1 MKTSQIIKQYKAFL
15 LLPLIIIFIGST
27 FYFSQIDPN
36 QLAKNV
42 KEHIANYYMEQ
53 FHVSADQNGIITI
66 SGEVN
71 ALYDKLRIEELI
83 ASTDGVKGLNN
94 KIEIKNVIT
103 ADDIIKANIENELQI
118 NDAILEPEKIKVDV
132 KNEVVTLSGTVSYYR
147 EKLMTQ
153 TIASWQD
160 GVNDIISNI
169 VVLPPAIAKSDDNLK
184 AIITDVINKDF
195 SLEKNVWF
203 EVSNGK
209 VTLNGTVTSLYS
221 RDNMPKEIQRILG
234 VKSVK
239 NDLRLENNY

>member
-1 MKTSQIIKQYKAFL
+1 
-15 LLPLIIIFIGST
+15 
-27 FYFSQIDPN
+27 
-36 QLAKNV
+36 
-42 KEHIANYYMEQ
+42 MEQ
-53 FHVSADQNGIITI
+53 FHISADQNSIITI

-71 ALYDKLRIEELI
+71 TLYDKLRIEELV

-103 ADDIIKANIENELQI
+103 ADGIIKANIENELQI

>member
-1 MKTSQIIKQYKAFL
+1 MINL
-15 LLPLIIIFIGST
+15 ELST
-27 FYFSQIDPN
+27 
-36 QLAKNV
+36 V
-42 KEHIANYYMEQ
+42 
-53 FHVSADQNGIITI
+53 
-66 SGEVN
+66 
-71 ALYDKLRIEELI
+71 
-83 ASTDGVKGLNN
+83 GVKGLNN

-103 ADDIIKANIENELQI
+103 ADGIIKANIENELQI